1 MKARIQ
7 VDGQQGRQDIK
18 GEKQQE
24 IAKHRL
30 AIIGIPQ
37 TGSVHHLFNI
47 LFCPANLLFSADKSK
62 RNGSNLVHHE
72 EKTAVFPFFIRN
84 YYFNSEIMRL
94 FAPEFEKKH
103 IRNLKKHIYM
113 KNHFMAALMLAGA
126 LCSCGGGKQQDE
138 YVHSVALTTPVAGED
153 VSAKSYSGTVY
164 EAHEISLGFKTPGQL
179 KKILVKEGD
188 RVRRGQLMASLD
200 DADYK
205 LGVEALQIQYD
216 QLQQE
221 VERTRQLFEKKSVSP
236 NDYEKAVAGLRQ
248 LGVQLQV
255 NKNKLEYTHLYA
267 PTDGVVQ
274 SVNFSPAE
282 MVDAGTPVFTLL
294 DVSHMEVEV
303 NIPVAEYNR
312 REHFTGFTCTANGH
326 SYPMQRL
333 SLTPRADG
341 NQLYQLR
348 LLFASAPGSEITS
361 GMNVDV
367 HISASGEGSAA
378 TASFTLPPCAVFQ
391 QEGTDRVWVFNEKDS
406 TVTARKVTLG
416 GLDAQGKVN
425 VTDGLTGT
433 ERVVRAGVSAL
444 HEGQHVKVVTEPAET
459 NVGGLM

>member
-1 MKARIQ
+1 LLHLIQ
-7 VDGQQGRQDIK
+7 KYCVY
-18 GEKQQE
+18 
-24 IAKHRL
+24 L
-30 AIIGIPQ
+30 
-37 TGSVHHLFNI
+37 HL
-47 LFCPANLLFSADKSK
+47 
-62 RNGSNLVHHE
+62 E
-72 EKTAVFPFFIRN
+72 
-84 YYFNSEIMRL
+84 M
-94 FAPEFEKKH
+94 KKH
-103 IRNLKKHIYM
+103 EFM
-113 KNHFMAALMLAGA
+113 KNKMMTALLLSVT
-126 LCSCGGGKQQDE
+126 LCACGGAQQDE
-138 YVHSVALTTPVAGED
+138 YVHSVALTTPVAGQD
-153 VSAKSYSGTVY
+153 VLSKSYSGTVY

-179 KKILVKEGD
+179 KKVLVKEGD
-188 RVRRGQLMASLD
+188 RVRKGQLMAFLD
-200 DADYK
+200 DADYQ

-274 SVNFSPAE
+274 AVNFSAAE

-312 REHFTGFTCTANGH
+312 SEHFTGFSCTANGH
-326 SYPMQRL
+326 TYPMQRL

-348 LLFASAPGSEITS
+348 LLFASAPGAEITS

-367 HISASGEGSAA
+367 HISSSDKTA
-378 TASFTLPPCAVFQ
+378 TAETTGFTLPPCAVFQ
-391 QEGTDRVWVFNEKDS
+391 QEGADCVWVFNEKDS
-406 TVTARKVTLG
+406 TVAARKVTLG
-416 GLDAQGKVN
+416 GLDAQGRVN
-425 VTDGLTGT
+425 VTDGLTGS
-433 ERVVRAGVSAL
+433 EQVVRAGVSAL
-444 HEGQHVKVVTEPAET
+444 RQGQRVKVVSEPSKT